1 VCICRRNTTEKQKYT
16 TAIHFYL
23 ITENE
28 IGERKHRKERKRRR
42 KKNQLQLFVICLEI
56 GDIFI
61 LIKMNYTCRK
71 KKSNLSL
78 LSNSIQKKNNNQYN
92 CP

>member
-1 VCICRRNTTEKQKYT
+1 MCICRRNTTEKQKYT

-28 IGERKHRKERKRRR
+28 IGESIEKKEREEEE
-42 KKNQLQLFVICLEI
+42 KNQLQLFVICLEI

-78 LSNSIQKKNNNQYN
+78 LSNSIQKKNNSQYN

>member
-1 VCICRRNTTEKQKYT
+1 MCICRRNTTEKQKYT

-28 IGERKHRKERKRRR
+28 IGESIEKKEREEEE
-42 KKNQLQLFVICLEI
+42 KNQLQLFVICLEI